1 MAAVLSC
8 GSEAL
13 LSHRSAADLWGILP
27 TSSARIDV
35 TAPRTSSGR
44 PGITLH
50 RPRRVHPE
58 DRAANDRIPVTSI
71 ARTLL
76 DLADVVGAHRLGR
89 AVNEAERL
97 QVFDLRA
104 VMRLVARSRGRR
116 GLPLLEAV
124 LSDYRG
130 PPPATRS
137 ELERRF
143 LDLCREAGLPR
154 PQVNA
159 FVCGFQVDMVWHEG
173 RLVVELDGYAFHRT
187 RGKFEDDRERDAIL
201 QLAAYRVVRFTYR
214 RLEDEPAEVM
224 RIVRSLL
231 SRSPERRGGVPG
243 ACARARPGAPAW

>member
-8 GSEAL
+8 GPRAL

-27 TSSARIDV
+27 TSSGRIDV
-35 TAPRTSSGR
+35 TAARTSSGR

-58 DRAANDRIPVTSI
+58 DRAENENIPVTSI

-76 DLADVVGAHRLGR
+76 DLAEVIRPHRLR
-89 AVNEAERL
+89 RSVDEAERL
-97 QVFDLRA
+97 QIFDLRA
-104 VMRLVARSRGRR
+104 VERLIARSHGRR
-116 GLPLLEAV
+116 GLPRLRAA

-143 LDLCREAGLPR
+143 LDLCHDAALPR
-154 PQVNA
+154 PEVNVLIA
-159 FVCGFQVDMVWHEG
+159 GFDVDVAWPHPG
-173 RLVVELDGYAFHRT
+173 LIVELDSHAFHRGRT
-187 RGKFEDDRERDAIL
+187 AFESDRERDAAL
-201 QLAAYRVVRFTYR
+201 QLAGYRVVRITDR
-214 RLEDEPAEVM
+214 RLRNEPAEVM

-231 SRSPERRGGVPG
+231 SRSQARRGGAPAAG
-243 ACARARPGAPAW
+243 ARARRGAPAW